1 MSDKSKILYLEDQCE
16 KLTAVAMELAGAIEG
31 LQDRMVF
38 MANHINELTEAVNVN
53 TEFRDELQKEAEE
66 LEILFEPDLDAFRDK
81 SKDN

>member
-1 MSDKSKILYLEDQCE
+1 MSQKKIEYLEDRCE
-16 KLTAVAMELAGAIEG
+16 KLTAVCMELAAAIEG
-31 LQDRMVF
+31 MQDKYVY
-38 MANHINELTEAVNVN
+38 MADHINELTEAVNTN